1 VSSTFTSNQQVM
13 KRSTLLDAAGNVS
26 LIVLCLV
33 AVMLWLRSDR
43 PQAGQR
49 TTRSEDTW
57 HADWRTLLSSGTLVG
72 EATAPVQLIELGDY
86 QCPGC
91 REFHKIWSAAHNRFE
106 RTVALTYVHYP
117 LQYHPFA
124 FQAAKAAECAKRQG
138 RFVQMHAALFADQD
152 SIGTKSFDRFA
163 DDAKVPDLEA
173 FRRCAATTDT
183 FPIIR
188 EGLAVG
194 RTLKVPGTPTIL
206 VNGLM
211 LGSPL
216 SEKQLF
222 LLIERVLAGNPPR
235 RE

>member
-1 VSSTFTSNQQVM
+1 M

-106 RTVALTYVHYP
+106 R
-117 LQYHPFA
+117 
-124 FQAAKAAECAKRQG
+124 
-138 RFVQMHAALFADQD
+138 
-152 SIGTKSFDRFA
+152 
-163 DDAKVPDLEA
+163 
-173 FRRCAATTDT
+173 
-183 FPIIR
+183 